1 MRHKYIWVDIIAN
14 INNLKNVYQQI
25 RCTIP
30 FKSIYNFNIKFLIIN
45 KLVPNVLNRVPWVLY

>member
-30 FKSIYNFNIKFLIIN
+30 FKIIYNFNIKFLIIN
-45 KLVPNVLNRVPWVLY
+45 KLVPNVLNKVP